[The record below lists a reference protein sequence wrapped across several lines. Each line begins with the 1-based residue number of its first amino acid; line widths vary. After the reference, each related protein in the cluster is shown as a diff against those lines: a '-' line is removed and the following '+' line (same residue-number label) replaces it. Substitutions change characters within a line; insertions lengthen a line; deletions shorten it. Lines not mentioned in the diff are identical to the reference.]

1 MKRTANTIKTIDKGF
16 ISKSMF
22 ELSNINS
29 IPNTTRISAASNI
42 FQENSTLSNYS
53 TLSILPNNIE

>member
-16 ISKSMF
+16 ISKSIF

-29 IPNTTRISAASNI
+29 IPNTTRTSAASNI

>member
-16 ISKSMF
+16 ISKSIF

-29 IPNTTRISAASNI
+29 IPNTTRTSAASNI
-42 FQENSTLSNYS
+42 FQENASLSNYS
-53 TLSILPNNIE
+53 TLFI